1 MVTLNGPLKGSI
13 YPATTMVS
21 EQSCLKR
28 KFPKTICLSLQ
39 TRHSCTENYE
49 ASLRGRHKADAD
61 ILSIATHN
69 GLEMEHISKKLKNYS
84 VSFSCLELVLSPTHT
99 KMFSQCY
106 SCTAYHLHLEGRV
119 VKCFTKASPQFP
131 LSLQQSLFRGHKGL
145 TKENIKLRGASFCSF
160 ILFYLPTWFPWWLR
174 WSRICLQ
181 CRRPGQNILWKREWL
196 PIAVLLPEFHGQ
208 EPGGLQSM
216 GRKRVKHN

>member
-160 ILFYLPTWFPWWLR
+160 ILFYLFANMVSLVAQMVKNLPAMQKTWSKYPLEKGMATHC
-174 WSRICLQ
+174 STL
-181 CRRPGQNILWKREWL
+181 
-196 PIAVLLPEFHGQ
+196 A
-208 EPGGLQSM
+208 
-216 GRKRVKHN
+216 